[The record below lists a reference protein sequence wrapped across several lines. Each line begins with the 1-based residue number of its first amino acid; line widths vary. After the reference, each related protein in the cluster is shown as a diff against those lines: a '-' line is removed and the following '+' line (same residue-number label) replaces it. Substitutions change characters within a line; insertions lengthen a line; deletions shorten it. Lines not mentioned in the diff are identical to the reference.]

1 MNEPEHPLIPLNDNE
16 LVQLQANAAL
26 MFTIKEI
33 ATILQLDP
41 AELKCQVNKE
51 NTPEFASFQRG
62 RLEAE
67 GKIRQS
73 IFDLAL
79 NGSSPAQSQ
88 FLQLIENSKLDD
100 AL

>member
-1 MNEPEHPLIPLNDNE
+1 MIKPEPSLHPLNDAE
-16 LVQLQANAAL
+16 LEQLQANASL

-33 ATILQLDP
+33 AIILQVDP
-41 AELKCQVNKE
+41 AQLKYQVTTE

-67 GKIRQS
+67 GKIRKS
-73 IFDLAL
+73 IYDLAL